1 MSNID
6 TTARKYI
13 TQSILLTLGVSALIY
28 IISYMPGQPYMMML
42 PITVS
47 SLFSIILSVSIGLI
61 WRYVAKHTP
70 ETLTTFY
77 TATSGFRMLSALIVL
92 AVVYAVVGRDMML
105 PYVVAFIVFYFVMI
119 AHHSLYFARITNKK

>member
-28 IISYMPGQPYMMML
+28 IISYMLGKHDMMVM

-47 SLFSIILSVSIGLI
+47 SLFSIILSI
-61 WRYVAKHTP
+61 WRYVAKNTP
-70 ETLTTFY
+70 EILTTFY